1 MMVKK
6 NVRPNPQRN
15 IKGGIAEQNRSLPS
29 LTSWWC
35 ARAVG
40 RHALDINKK
49 AAAMCVSAAG
59 AMQRWTKVEKMRGD
73 PSPAL
78 QDRDFVTT
86 YEPVT
91 TPKPW
96 EKETEKR
103 WQTKLQQ
110 G

>member
-1 MMVKK
+1 
-6 NVRPNPQRN
+6 
-15 IKGGIAEQNRSLPS
+15 
-29 LTSWWC
+29 
-35 ARAVG
+35 
-40 RHALDINKK
+40 
-49 AAAMCVSAAG
+49 MCVSAAG
-59 AMQRWTKVEKMRGD
+59 VMHRWTKVNRGD

-78 QDRDFVTT
+78 QDRDFDSGLKRPLNVST

-96 EKETEKR
+96 EKETEKQ